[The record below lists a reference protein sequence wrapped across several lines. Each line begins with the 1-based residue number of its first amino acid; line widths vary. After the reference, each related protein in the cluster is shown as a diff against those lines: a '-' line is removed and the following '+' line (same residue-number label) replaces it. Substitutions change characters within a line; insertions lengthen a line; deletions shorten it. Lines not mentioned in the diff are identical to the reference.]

1 MEVEGFSSLDAG
13 FSQIEPSVELSP
25 EIVPVE
31 EPAQEPHTTMNEPP
45 EEEAEEQQT
54 VEESEQLNSAGF
66 GVGNMLKLLKE
77 NWVVLVAVLAM
88 LVAYVLKQR
97 MDF

>member
-1 MEVEGFSSLDAG
+1 MEVEGFSNLDSG
-13 FSQIEPSVELSP
+13 FSQIEPLVEPTP
-25 EIVPVE
+25 EIVLVE
-31 EPAQEPHTTMNEPP
+31 EPEQEPHTTMNEPP

-54 VEESEQLNSAGF
+54 VQESEQLNTAGF
-66 GVGNMLKLLKE
+66 GVNNMLKLLKE